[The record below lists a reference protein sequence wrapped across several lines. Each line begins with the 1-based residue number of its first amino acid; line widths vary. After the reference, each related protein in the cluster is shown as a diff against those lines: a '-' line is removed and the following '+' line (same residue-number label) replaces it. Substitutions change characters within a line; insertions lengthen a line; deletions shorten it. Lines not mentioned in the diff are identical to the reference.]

1 MPLYRAASAW
11 ALAGTF
17 MLQAGIAAAQPAAP
31 NQPGEPGISMTE
43 ARRIAIDNGMV
54 RIEEVEL
61 EDCLWQLNGSD
72 NLGADIEIDLRA
84 SDGKVVK
91 VERNDPLSAAA
102 PH

>member
-11 ALAGTF
+11 ALAGSLI
-17 MLQAGIAAAQPAAP
+17 LQAGSAAAQPAAP
-31 NQPGEPGISMTE
+31 NQPGEPGISMNE

-54 RIEEVEL
+54 RIEEIEL

-91 VERNDPLSAAA
+91 IERDDPLSAAA
-102 PH
+102 PP